1 MAYGAE
7 FGEWCFQFP
16 FAYVPAVDMFVEED
30 SAVHLG
36 RGGGHASPASAREWN
51 GVVGP
56 TVGEAVASAVGVP
69 KECIFTEGGVVMCHS
84 EGP

>member
-1 MAYGAE
+1 
-7 FGEWCFQFP
+7 
-16 FAYVPAVDMFVEED
+16 MFVEED

-36 RGGGHASPASAREWN
+36 RGGGHASPTSASEWD

-56 TVGEAVASAVGVP
+56 TVREAVASAVGVP